1 VSSPRITQSLL
12 MPVYEYECRQCG
24 HCFEHLVLH
33 SSPPAECPD
42 CRQKDLEQL
51 VSRCAVSSETTR
63 QANLSAA
70 HQRAA
75 GVRKEKLRQGH
86 THLHEHFE
94 DRPNAGHIE
103 KAGPS

>member
-1 VSSPRITQSLL
+1 
-12 MPVYEYECRQCG
+12 
-24 HCFEHLVLH
+24 
-33 SSPPAECPD
+33 
-42 CRQKDLEQL
+42 
-51 VSRCAVSSETTR
+51 VSSETTR

-75 GVRKEKLRQGH
+75 GVRKEKLRQDH
-86 THLHEHFE
+86 THLHQHFE

>member
-1 VSSPRITQSLL
+1 

-24 HCFEHLVLH
+24 HRFEYLVLH
-33 SSPPAECPD
+33 SSPAAECPE

-51 VSRCAVSSETTR
+51 LSLCAVSSDTTR

-70 HQRAA
+70 HQKAA
-75 GVRKEKLRQGH
+75 GVRKEKLRQDH

-94 DRPNAGHIE
+94 DRPGARHIG
-103 KAGPS
+103 KAGPG

>member
-1 VSSPRITQSLL
+1 
-12 MPVYEYECRQCG
+12 
-24 HCFEHLVLH
+24 LVLH

-51 VSRCAVSSETTR
+51 VSLCAVSSETTR

-70 HQRAA
+70 HQKPA
-75 GVRKEKLRQGH
+75 GVRKEKLRQDH
-86 THLHEHFE
+86 TYLTGPLYGGLSLHEHFE

-103 KAGPS
+103 KAGHS